1 MKMKCSVIQDL
12 MPSYVDEIC
21 SQDSRDIVEEHVAEC
36 EQCKARLE
44 NIKNTQIVA
53 GDASKK
59 QVDYLKKIRTTILR
73 KEWLGKLLLVIL
85 VLIEVGGVFSSRGSI
100 INFTV
105 GTGILFSV
113 LLMCG
118 AGLAGNYGFSEK
130 RKSAVVEI
138 SISAIG
144 LLLLVILSE
153 YSAHKALQGIVPFHL
168 TKMYHVGPFLV
179 NCYRVIIMAEVLILF
194 WNTFKKQNNAY
205 ATILNIISLSLA
217 SNVNDILRHM
227 DTPDAFQNYVNMSN
241 AFQLVLAVLGIAACF
256 MFRNGRKK

>member
-21 SQDSRDIVEEHVAEC
+21 SQDSRDMVEEHVAEC
-36 EQCKARLE
+36 EQCKAKLE
-44 NIKNTQIVA
+44 NIKNTQIIA

-73 KEWLGKLLLVIL
+73 KEWLGKFLLVIL
-85 VLIEVGGVFSSRGSI
+85 VLIEVCGVFSSRGSM
-100 INFTV
+100 INFTPE
-105 GTGILFSV
+105 TGILFSV
-113 LLMCG
+113 LLMCA

-153 YSAHKALQGIVPFHL
+153 YSTHEVVQGIPPFHL
-168 TKMYHVGPFLV
+168 NEMFGVGPFLV
-179 NCYRVIIMAEVLILF
+179 NCYRVIILAEALILF

-217 SNVNDILRHM
+217 SNLNEILYHM
-227 DTPDAFQNYVNMSN
+227 NTADYFQSFVDMSN
-241 AFQLVLAVLGIAACF
+241 VFQLVLAALGIVACF
-256 MFRNGRKK
+256 LFRNRKKK

>member
-21 SQDSRDIVEEHVAEC
+21 SQDSRDLVEEHVAEC
-36 EQCKARLE
+36 EQCKVKLE
-44 NIKNTQIVA
+44 KIKNIQIVA
-53 GDASKK
+53 GNAPKK
-59 QVDYLKKIRTTILR
+59 QVDYLKKIHNTILR
-73 KEWLGKLLLVIL
+73 KEWLGKFMLVIL
-85 VLIEVGGVFSSRGSI
+85 VLIEVSGVFSDRGSM

-118 AGLAGNYGFSEK
+118 AGLAGNYGSSEK
-130 RKSAVVEI
+130 SKSAVVQI

-153 YSAHKALQGIVPFHL
+153 YSAHSVLLGIVPFHL
-168 TKMYHVGPFLV
+168 TEMHHVGPFLV
-179 NCYRVIIMAEVLILF
+179 NCYRVIVLAEALILF

-205 ATILNIISLSLA
+205 ATILNIVSLTLA
-217 SNVNDILRHM
+217 SNVDEILYHM
-227 DTPDAFQNYVNMSN
+227 SAPDSFRNYVNMSN
-241 AFQLVLAVLGIAACF
+241 AFQLVLTVLGIAACF
-256 MFRNGRKK
+256 LFRNRRKN

>member
-21 SQDSRDIVEEHVAEC
+21 SQDSRDMVEEHVAEC

-44 NIKNTQIVA
+44 KIKYTLIVA

-59 QVDYLKKIRTTILR
+59 QVDYLKKIHNTILR
-73 KEWLGKLLLVIL
+73 KEWLGKFLLVIL
-85 VLIEVGGVFSSRGSI
+85 VLIEVYGVFSSGMSM

-105 GTGILFSV
+105 ETGILFSV

-130 RKSAVVEI
+130 RKSAIVEI

-153 YSAHKALQGIVPFHL
+153 YSAHYITQGIVPFHL
-168 TKMYHVGPFLV
+168 SEMHHVGPFLV
-179 NCYRVIIMAEVLILF
+179 NCYRVIILAEGLILF
-194 WNTFKKQNNAY
+194 WNTFKKQDNAY
-205 ATILNIISLSLA
+205 ATILSIISLSLA
-217 SNVNDILRHM
+217 TNLNDILYHM
-227 DTPDAFQNYVNMSN
+227 GTKDHFQSFVDMSN
-241 AFQLVLAVLGIAACF
+241 SFQLVLAALGIAVCF
-256 MFRNGRKK
+256 LCRDRRKN